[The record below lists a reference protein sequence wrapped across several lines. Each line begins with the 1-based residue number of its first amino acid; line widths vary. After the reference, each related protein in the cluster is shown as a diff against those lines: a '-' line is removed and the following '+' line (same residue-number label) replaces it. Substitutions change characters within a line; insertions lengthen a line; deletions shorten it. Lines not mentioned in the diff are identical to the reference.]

1 MSLSQK
7 APVRVRFASMVVVL
21 LGLSAGA
28 WADVVTTAGGESL
41 QGMVTFREGN
51 ALEITSE
58 SGEKVRIALADLAS
72 LDLKGAA
79 QQWIIGGTGD
89 LTTNGSFFTARNLLL
104 EERSRKP
111 VFEGSIPSS
120 ASSFF

>member
-41 QGMVTFREGN
+41 QGVGN
-51 ALEITSE
+51 LPRGEC
-58 SGEKVRIALADLAS
+58 SGDNERVR
-72 LDLKGAA
+72 
-79 QQWIIGGTGD
+79 
-89 LTTNGSFFTARNLLL
+89 
-104 EERSRKP
+104 
-111 VFEGSIPSS
+111 
-120 ASSFF
+120 